1 MVPFLS
7 PDPVEDPDE
16 DEPELDEPESDEED
30 DFDEEDDESE
40 EPGPEEP
47 EEPES
52 ADDPDFESGLAP
64 DGSLSFPLARA
75 VAVRAVAAVGAVEAG
90 SLEHDAHGR
99 EHLGSRPPHAV
110 QTVSGSSVNFC
121 TTSTCSP
128 HSVQVYS

>member
-1 MVPFLS
+1 MPFLS

-40 EPGPEEP
+40 EPEPEEP

-64 DGSLSFPLARA
+64 DGSLSLSFLPGPSPLTSRCGC
-75 VAVRAVAAVGAVEAG
+75 RC
-90 SLEHDAHGR
+90 GR
-99 EHLGSRPPHAV
+99 SRIP
-110 QTVSGSSVNFC
+110 
-121 TTSTCSP
+121 
-128 HSVQVYS
+128 